1 MNRRVRRRRTE
12 LRGGPPGWL
21 EELAA
26 ALMLVLV
33 LAGIL
38 ALGFL
43 VAP

>member
-1 MNRRVRRRRTE
+1 MSRRRRAG

-26 ALMLVLV
+26 ALMLLLV

-43 VAP
+43 LG